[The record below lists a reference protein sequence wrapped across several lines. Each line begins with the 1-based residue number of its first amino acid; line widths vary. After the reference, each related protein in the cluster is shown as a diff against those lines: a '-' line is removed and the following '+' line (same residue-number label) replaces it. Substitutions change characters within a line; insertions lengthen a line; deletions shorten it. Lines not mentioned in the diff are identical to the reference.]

1 MEWGL
6 SAAVHALRTRY
17 PDMSRRLS
25 EALIAHGPAPLKAVL
40 LLRSQ
45 AFDLEWYREQ
55 TGSAAP
61 TALAAALEVVRGG
74 DHEHDVISPL
84 FSARWYADQSG
95 FRGSKADAFLHYVLI
110 GEDSGLSPLPWFDP
124 AFFRRFN
131 PRKRR
136 YRTLLGAHTHAWR
149 DYPHAHPHFDSLW
162 YLWRYPDVARG
173 WVRSP
178 LAHFAQNGS
187 NEGREPNPCFSARFY
202 TESYPDVVHSGC
214 NPALHFSLY
223 GLKENRSPGPNFDL
237 GRYRAHYADHAETG
251 LDPLAHYLMVGR
263 REGRHVGTRYVELWD
278 LVRRPEPSSAPA
290 AFTGTVDVVVP
301 VYRGLE
307 VTRACVESL
316 LASRRRLRNRIRI
329 RLTNDA
335 SPEPAVADFLRQVAR
350 SEDVVLVENAAN
362 RGFVG
367 TVNDAMR
374 AALAEPDCGAVLLL
388 NSDAEVAND
397 WLDRMVDHLSDPAVG
412 TVTAMSN
419 NATICSYPEI
429 GAFPMPRWD
438 DVAAVDAAAA
448 EANRGAAVNL
458 PTAVGFCMLIG
469 RECLQR
475 TGLFD
480 EEAFGR
486 GYGEENDFCMRAA
499 ALGYRHVLATD
510 VFVRHHGEVS
520 FAGDSAPGKQNA
532 GAIIK
537 ARYPGYDDA
546 VAMHCMENP
555 ARGHR
560 MRITFARWR
569 RSGRPVTLIV
579 THDFGG
585 GTERQVQ
592 RVAQG
597 LLEHGHVVIMRP
609 SFGHSTLV
617 KLENPA
623 TDDAFEMI
631 ADPIDCEGLVSFM
644 EAIGVTS
651 VQVHHLIGHSPLVRQ
666 ALARTRIPYTFDVHD
681 YFAICPQINLITAD
695 GRYCEEPPPSGC
707 DACIA
712 LRPAYGAADIRNWRE
727 AYRWLVEGADV
738 VRAPSHDTADRIQ
751 RFTGVRPTVEYH
763 ERAVP
768 LPARVERRANAPSPA
783 DPLRVVLLGFLS
795 MTKGR
800 KVVFEAIEAVR
811 QAGLPVA
818 FHLIGDP
825 LDERPDFAPEVFT
838 YTGPYQERDLD
849 RLIQEARPDVFLF
862 ASVAPETYS
871 FTLTEAMRR
880 GRPIMAT
887 DVGAF
892 AERLVGYPDYALYA
906 HGSNGRELVQAI
918 WAFATGES
926 VRLSPPSDPPP
937 GPPLAREV
945 SA

>member
-1 MEWGL
+1 MDWGL
-6 SAAVHALRTRY
+6 TATMDRLRARY
-17 PDMSRRLS
+17 PRAFRRWA
-25 EALIAHGPAPLKAVL
+25 EALIKRGPAHVKAAL

-45 AFDLEWYREQ
+45 AFDLDWYREQ
-55 TGSAAP
+55 TGS
-61 TALAAALEVVRGG
+61 TASRPMAAALELVRGG
-74 DHEHDVISPL
+74 DHPNDVISPL
-84 FSARWYADQSG
+84 FSASWYADQAG
-95 FRGSKADAFLHYVLI
+95 FTGSKADAFLHYVLV
-110 GEDSGLSPLPWFDP
+110 GEALDLSPLPWFDP

-131 PRKRR
+131 PDSRR

-149 DYPHAHPHFDSLW
+149 DYPHAHPHFDGPW

-173 WVRSP
+173 WGRSP
-178 LAHFAQNGS
+178 LAHFARRGS

-202 TESYPDVVHSGC
+202 TESYPDVVETGC

-237 GRYRAHYADHAETG
+237 GRYMAHYADYAESG

-263 REGRHVGTRYVELWD
+263 REGRHVGTRYIELWD
-278 LVRRPEPSSAPA
+278 LVRTPERAAAPA
-290 AFTGTVDVVVP
+290 AVSGTIDVVVP

-307 VTRACVESL
+307 VTRACVQSL
-316 LASRRRLRNRIRI
+316 LASRRRLRHPVRI

-335 SPEPAVADFLRQVAR
+335 SPEPEVAAYLRQVAR
-350 SEDVVLVENAAN
+350 DEDVVLVENPVN

-397 WLDRMVDHLSDPAVG
+397 WLDRMVGHLSDPAVG
-412 TVTAMSN
+412 TVTALSN
-419 NATICSYPEI
+419 NATICSYPDI

-438 DVAAVDAAAA
+438 DVATVDAAAA
-448 EANRGAAVNL
+448 AANRGTAVNI

-469 RECLQR
+469 RDCLER

-520 FAGDSAPGKQNA
+520 FAGDSAPGKQA
-532 GAIIK
+532 AAAIIK

-560 MRITFARWR
+560 LRITFERWR
-569 RSGRPVTLIV
+569 RSKRPVTLIV

-592 RVAQG
+592 RVAKALMQD
-597 LLEHGHVVIMRP
+597 GHVVIMRP

-623 TDDAFEMI
+623 PDDAFEMI
-631 ADPIDCEGLVSFM
+631 ADPIDCEGLVAFM

-681 YFAICPQINLITAD
+681 FFVICPQINLITAD
-695 GRYCEEPPPSGC
+695 SRYCEEPPPAGC

-712 LRPAYGAADIRNWRE
+712 LRPSHGAADIRNWRE
-727 AYRWLVEGADV
+727 AHRWVVEGAAD
-738 VRAPSHDTADRIQ
+738 VRAPSHDTAARIE
-751 RFTGVRPTVEYH
+751 RFTGVRANVQYH
-763 ERAVP
+763 E
-768 LPARVERRANAPSPA
+768 PAITMPREITRRATPPTAE

-795 MTKGR
+795 LTKGR
-800 KVVFEAIEAVR
+800 RAVFEAIEAVAR
-811 QAGLPVA
+811 AGLPIA

-825 LDERPDFAPEVFT
+825 LDERPEFDPALFT

-849 RLIQEARPDVFLF
+849 RLIREARPDMFLF

-880 GRPIMAT
+880 ARPILAT

-892 AERLVGYPDYALYA
+892 AERLVGYPDYALYPHVSSGEQLA
-906 HGSNGRELVQAI
+906 QTI
-918 WAFATGES
+918 WAYATSEAAALP
-926 VRLSPPSDPPP
+926 RPATSPRRDP
-937 GPPLAREV
+937 EV

>member
-1 MEWGL
+1 MNWGL
-6 SAAVHALRTRY
+6 SSTLQALRARY
-17 PDMSRRLS
+17 PRMSRRIA
-25 EALIAHGPAPLKAVL
+25 EAVIRHGPALLKAAL

-45 AFDLEWYREQ
+45 AFDLGWYREQ
-55 TGSAAP
+55 TGSAAADP
-61 TALAAALEVVRGG
+61 VAGALELVRGA

-84 FSARWYADQSG
+84 FSAGWYTEQSG
-95 FRGSKADAFLHYVLI
+95 FRGSKVDAFLHYVMV
-110 GEDSGLSPLPWFDP
+110 GEALDLSPLPWFDP

-131 PRKRR
+131 PDTRRR
-136 YRTLLGAHTHAWR
+136 YRTLLAAHTHGWR
-149 DYPHAHPHFDSLW
+149 EYPHAHPHFDGPW
-162 YLWRYPDVARG
+162 YLWRNPDVARAWSG
-173 WVRSP
+173 SP
-178 LAHFAQNGS
+178 LAHFAQKGS
-187 NEGREPNPCFSARFY
+187 MEGREPNPCFSARFY
-202 TESYPDVVHSGC
+202 TESYPDVVDSGS

-237 GRYRAHYADHAETG
+237 GRYRAHYADYAETG

-263 REGRHVGTRYVELWD
+263 REGRHVGTRYAELWD
-278 LVRRPEPSSAPA
+278 LVRQPKPA
-290 AFTGTVDVVVP
+290 AATAVITGTVDVLVP
-301 VYRGLE
+301 VYRDLE
-307 VTRACVESL
+307 VTRACVQSL
-316 LASRRRLRNRIRI
+316 LASRRRLRHKLRI
-329 RLTNDA
+329 RLSNDA
-335 SPEPAVADFLRQVAR
+335 SPEPEVAAYLREVAR
-350 SEDVVLVENAAN
+350 REDVVLVENAAN

-374 AALAEPDCGAVLLL
+374 AALAEPDCAAVLLL

-397 WLDRMVDHLSDPAVG
+397 WLDRMVGHLSKLAVG
-412 TVTAMSN
+412 TVTPLSN
-419 NATICSYPEI
+419 NATICSYPDI

-438 DVAAVDAAAA
+438 DVASVDAAAA
-448 EANRGAAVNL
+448 EANLGTSVNI

-469 RECLQR
+469 RECLER

-520 FAGDSAPGKQNA
+520 FAGDSAQGKQA
-532 GAIIK
+532 AAAIIK
-537 ARYPGYDDA
+537 ARHPGYDNA
-546 VAMHCMENP
+546 VAIHCMENP

-560 MRITFARWR
+560 MRITIARWR

-592 RVAQG
+592 RVAKQ
-597 LLEHGHVVIMRP
+597 LLQDGHVVIMRP

-623 TDDAFEMI
+623 PDDAFEMI
-631 ADPIDCEGLVSFM
+631 ADPIDCEGLVAFM

-666 ALARTRIPYTFDVHD
+666 ALARTRIPYSFDVHD
-681 YFAICPQINLITAD
+681 YYVICPQINLITAD
-695 GRYCEEPPPSGC
+695 SRYCEEPPPAGC

-712 LRPAYGAADIRNWRE
+712 LRPAHGAADIRNWRE
-727 AYRWLVEGADV
+727 AHRWVVSGAAE
-738 VRAPSHDTADRIQ
+738 VRAPSHDTAARIE
-751 RFTGVRPTVEYH
+751 RFTGVRPTVQYH
-763 ERAVP
+763 EPMVAM
-768 LPARVERRANAPSPA
+768 PAGIERRSTLPTPG
-783 DPLRVVLLGFLS
+783 DPLRVVLMGFLS
-795 MTKGR
+795 LTKGR

-811 QAGLPVA
+811 QAGLPIA

-825 LDERPDFAPEVFT
+825 LDERPDFDPEVFT

-849 RLIQEARPDVFLF
+849 RLIREARPDMFLF

-871 FTLTEAMRR
+871 FTLTEAMLR

-887 DVGAF
+887 DIGAF

-906 HGSNGRELVQAI
+906 HGSSGRELAQAI
-918 WAFATGES
+918 WAYATGGTMQLPSIAPTPEPS
-926 VRLSPPSDPPP
+926 RELS
-937 GPPLAREV
+937 A
-945 SA
+945 

>member
-1 MEWGL
+1 MNWGL
-6 SAAVHALRTRY
+6 SARMHWLQSRY
-17 PDMSRRLS
+17 PTTYRRMV
-25 EALIAHGPAPLKAVL
+25 EAVIRHGPAVLKAAL
-40 LLRSQ
+40 LVRTH
-45 AFDLEWYREQ
+45 AFDLAWYQEH
-55 TGSAAP
+55 TGSTKGTP
-61 TALAAALEVVRGG
+61 LRAALELVRGG
-74 DHEHDVISPL
+74 DHQHDVINPL
-84 FSARWYADQSG
+84 FSAGWYTGQSG
-95 FRGSKADAFLHYVLI
+95 FRGSKADAFLHYALI
-110 GEDSGLSPLPWFDP
+110 GEALDLSPTPWFDP
-124 AFFRRFN
+124 RFFRRFN
-131 PRKRR
+131 PQLQR

-149 DYPHAHPHFDSLW
+149 DYAHAHPHFDGPW

-173 WVRSP
+173 WGRSP
-178 LAHFAQNGS
+178 LAHFAQKGS

-202 TESYPDVVHSGC
+202 TESYPDVLESGS

-237 GRYRAHYADHAETG
+237 GRYMAHYADYAETG

-263 REGRHVGTRYVELWD
+263 REGRHVGTRYIELWN
-278 LVRRPEPSSAPA
+278 LVRKPDAATSPAPL
-290 AFTGTVDVVVP
+290 TGTVDVIVP
-301 VYRGLE
+301 VYRDLQ
-307 VTRACVESL
+307 VTRACVQSL
-316 LASRRRLRNRIRI
+316 LASRRRLRQRVRIRI
-329 RLTNDA
+329 TNDA
-335 SPEPAVADFLRQVAR
+335 SPEPEVADYLRQVAR
-350 SEDVVLVENAAN
+350 GEDVLLVENPAN

-374 AALAEPDCGAVLLL
+374 AALAEEDCAAVLLL

-397 WLDRMVDHLSDPAVG
+397 WLDRMVAHLSDPSVG

-419 NATICSYPEI
+419 NATICSYPDI

-438 DVAAVDAAAA
+438 DVATVDAAAA
-448 EANRGAAVNL
+448 AANRGTSVTI
-458 PTAVGFCMLIG
+458 PTAVGFCMLIA
-469 RECLQR
+469 RECLER

-480 EEAFGR
+480 EQAFGR
-486 GYGEENDFCMRAA
+486 GYGEENDFCMKAA

-510 VFVRHHGEVS
+510 VFVHHHGEVS
-520 FAGDSAPGKQNA
+520 FAGDSAPGKQVA
-532 GAIIK
+532 AAVIK
-537 ARYPGYDDA
+537 SRYPGYDDA

-560 MRITFARWR
+560 MRITFERWR

-592 RVAQG
+592 RVARQ
-597 LLEHGHVVIMRP
+597 LLQDGHVVIMRP

-623 TDDAFEMI
+623 PDDAFEMI
-631 ADPIDCEGLVSFM
+631 ADPIDCEGLVAFM

-681 YFAICPQINLITAD
+681 YLAICPQINLITAD
-695 GRYCEEPPPSGC
+695 SRYCEEPPPAGC

-712 LRPAYGAADIRNWRE
+712 LRPSHGAADIRNWRE
-727 AYRWLVEGADV
+727 AYRWLVEGAAE
-738 VRAPSHDTADRIQ
+738 VRAPSHDTAARIE
-751 RFTGVRPTVEYH
+751 RFTGVRPSVRYH
-763 ERAVP
+763 EPPVAM
-768 LPARVERRANAPSPA
+768 PASVERRGSEPTLV
-783 DPLRVVLLGFLS
+783 DPLRVVLLGYLS
-795 MTKGR
+795 LTKGR
-800 KVVFEAIEAVR
+800 KVVFEAIDAVR
-811 QAGLPVA
+811 EAGLPIA

-825 LDERPDFAPEVFT
+825 LDERPDFDPQFFT
-838 YTGPYQERDLD
+838 YTGPYREDDLD
-849 RLIQEARPDVFLF
+849 RLIVEARPDMFLF

-887 DVGAF
+887 DIGAF
-892 AERLVGYPDYALYA
+892 AERLVDYPDYALYA
-906 HGSNGRELVQAI
+906 HRSNGAELVQAI
-918 WAFATGES
+918 WKYATGRE
-926 VRLSPPSDPPP
+926 LPPP
-937 GPPLAREV
+937 TPAPTAEAAREM